1 MLKLSSA
8 ARKQT
13 STGEM
18 VNLMAVDANRLQ
30 QVPNLTTVF
39 WSMPLLSI
47 ISIVLLYTVMGPS
60 ALVVLAML
68 LIIIPINGIFIANM
82 IRKLQV
88 GASLGRVKLLFCC
101 HYMYM
106 YRPVAS
112 LDSGGVL
119 R

>member
-1 MLKLSSA
+1 
-8 ARKQT
+8 
-13 STGEM
+13 M

-68 LIIIPINGIFIANM
+68 LIIIPINGVFIANM

-88 GASLGRVKLLFCC
+88 GASLGHAQLIFCC
-101 HYMYM
+101 HYMLLPA
-106 YRPVAS
+106 RTLPAETESVV
-112 LDSGGVL
+112 SGVCSESKCK
-119 R
+119 